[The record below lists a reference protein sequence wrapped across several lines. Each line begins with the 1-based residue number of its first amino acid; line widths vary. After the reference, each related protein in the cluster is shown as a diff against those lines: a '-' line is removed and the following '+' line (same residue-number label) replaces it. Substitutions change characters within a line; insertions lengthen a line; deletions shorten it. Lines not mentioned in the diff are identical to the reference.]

1 MNNNELMKELYGV
14 IKQSGWLDK
23 ATEYF
28 QEHPEMF
35 SNCISDN
42 GKVIANIN
50 MSVSYQPRSLSAVAD
65 TKPNIFI
72 SIGSVNDTMYEYN
85 VYDNNIAQ
93 SRTWVDGEIVAEVK
107 TNV

>member
-1 MNNNELMKELYGV
+1 MNSNELMKELYDV

-35 SNCISDN
+35 SNCASGN
-42 GKVIANIN
+42 GMIANIT
-50 MSVSYQPRSLSAVAD
+50 MSVSYQPKSLSAVAD
-65 TKPNIFI
+65 TKPNMFI
-72 SIGSVNDTMYEYN
+72 SAGNVNDTMYEYN

-93 SRTWVDGEIVAEVK
+93 SRTWVDGEIVVEDK
-107 TNV
+107 SNV